1 MPSNMR
7 YRRSTCRTGPS
18 RRRRAVAVL
27 ELVLVIPIL
36 ILPVL
41 AIVRFGLYYANLQ
54 QVTLASRIG
63 AEEAAETENLSSLSP
78 GSDSVPGNVRDAIG
92 HQLAT
97 AGIKK
102 YRVRLEH
109 RGKINTVVLSA
120 SQGGWDEE
128 VSCGPSA
135 NLSEPLLREYVRLT
149 ICVPVSELVPR
160 YTDVFGLGIW
170 ANAEVVECTTVF
182 RYEESP

>member
-7 YRRSTCRTGPS
+7 YQRNAFRTGPS

-54 QVTLASRIG
+54 QVSLASRIG
-63 AEEAAETENLSSLSP
+63 AEEASQTANLATFSTI
-78 GSDSVPGNVRDAIG
+78 PGNVLDAIG

-97 AGIKK
+97 AGIDS
-102 YRVRLEH
+102 YQVRLEH
-109 RGKINTVVLSA
+109 KGKSGTVVLFDS
-120 SQGGWDEE
+120 SGSVG
-128 VSCGPSA
+128 CGPSE
-135 NLSEPLLREYVRLT
+135 NLSEPLLGEYVRLT
-149 ICVPVSELVPR
+149 ICVPVAELVPR

-170 ANAEVVECTTVF
+170 ENAEVVECTTVF
-182 RYEESP
+182 RYEVSP